1 MGFFDRI
8 IKSAGRIG
16 GKITSAVKV
25 GVKNPFKSIAMVG
38 HKVSNT
44 LHSIDT
50 SARLVTAPLTRASG
64 IDVYDFTPIGAV
76 TSLGADVIDEGA
88 SGMDLADKAAHGQ
101 KVSNAELNNLGGR
114 VVKSGIDYGIHRVSG
129 ALGGKFGSK
138 VAKKYGSKALGNLA
152 GKVASQRIGKQMAQ
166 H

>member
-1 MGFFDRI
+1 
-8 IKSAGRIG
+8 
-16 GKITSAVKV
+16 
-25 GVKNPFKSIAMVG
+25 
-38 HKVSNT
+38 

-50 SARLVTAPLTRASG
+50 SARLVTAPLTNATG

-101 KVSNAELNNLGGR
+101 KVSNAELNNLGNR
-114 VVKSGIDYGIHRVSG
+114 VVKSGVDYGIHRVSG

-138 VAKKYGSKALGNLA
+138 FAKKAGSKFAGNIA
-152 GKVASQRIGKQMAQ
+152 GKIASQRISISISISISI
-166 H
+166 